1 VSTPD
6 HLAKSPQEKAAKKA
20 HKARRQRL
28 ATTSIAL
35 SVFVCWLGS
44 TAFMSSGRQVADS
57 VTASHVD
64 ISLALNSYAIAL
76 ILVCV
81 AGGRIAD
88 VYDRKAVFLWSAGVF
103 AAVGLVSPFVN
114 SLLGLFALRALM
126 GAAAGLILSSTGG
139 ILVTTMH
146 GDERHN
152 AWLWWRGAGMA
163 GVVMGPV
170 LGPLIA
176 TTLTWRWV
184 EPLSSLAMVCALAL
198 GARNMKK
205 SHDKQ
210 SAFSPMM
217 IAPTVLLGVGLLAPY
232 LVIVLAHD
240 SIGNVALWSAVTV
253 MGLVSITGF
262 IVLNRRFVNPLF
274 AENIASH
281 NPRLW
286 LTDTFSAL
294 HICSL
299 FVALAAY
306 SIAVEVGAG
315 LDAGQTAVVMLL
327 MAVPTIGFHLSAHH
341 VRNTW
346 MMTRQKQT
354 ALGCLLLIASV
365 VLFYVLNRDAITVW
379 TMAPTLVLAGSGF
392 GMLRLFG
399 HMGVIKTTGSRW
411 AATLFGART
420 FGNHSGT
427 AIGGVIVGVVLASNS
442 AAFAVADP
450 NVAYQAVL
458 VANISIV
465 AVVLVT
471 GVFVLLKHQILGFDD
486 VHWHA
491 GEPDIVEGDS
501 ADAQSA

>member
-1 VSTPD
+1 MSSPD
-6 HLAKSPQEKAAKKA
+6 HAPKSAEEKAAKKA
-20 HKARRQRL
+20 RKAARQRR
-28 ATTSIAL
+28 ATASIAI

-44 TAFMSSGRQVADS
+44 TAFMSSGRRLAES
-57 VTASHVD
+57 LNASHVE
-64 ISLALNSYAIAL
+64 ISLALASYAVAL

-88 VYDRKAVFLWSAGVF
+88 VYGRKEVFLWSAGAF
-103 AAVGLVSPFVN
+103 AAVGLVSPFVD

-139 ILVTTMH
+139 ILVNTMH
-146 GDERHN
+146 GDARHN

-184 EPLSSLAMVCALAL
+184 EPISSLAMTCALAL

-205 SHDKQ
+205 SRDEQ

-217 IAPTVLLGVGLLAPY
+217 IAPTVLLGIGLLAPY
-232 LVIVLAHD
+232 LVIVLAND
-240 SIGNVALWSAVTV
+240 AIGNLALWCAVIV
-253 MGLVSITGF
+253 MGLVSIAGF

-315 LDAGQTAVVMLL
+315 LDAGQTALVMLL

-341 VRNTW
+341 VRNTC
-346 MMTRQKQT
+346 MVTRQQQT
-354 ALGCLLLIASV
+354 AIGCLLLIASV
-365 VLFYVLNRDAITVW
+365 LLFYLLNREAITVW

-411 AATLFGART
+411 ASTLFGTRT

-442 AAFAVADP
+442 SALGVADP
-450 NVAYQAVL
+450 NVAYQAVT

-465 AVVLVT
+465 LVVVVT
-471 GVFVLLKHQILGFDD
+471 GVFILLKRQILGFDD
-486 VHWHA
+486 VHWHG
-491 GEPDIVEGDS
+491 GEPDIVEQKPV
-501 ADAQSA
+501 DAS

>member
-1 VSTPD
+1 MNSPD
-6 HLAKSPQEKAAKKA
+6 HSPKSPEEKAAKKA
-20 HKARRQRL
+20 RIAGRQRW
-28 ATTSIAL
+28 ATTSIAI

-57 VTASHVD
+57 LTASHVD
-64 ISLALNSYAIAL
+64 ISLALASYAIAL

-88 VYDRKAVFLWSAGVF
+88 VYGRKAVFLGSAAVF
-103 AAVGLVSPFVN
+103 SAVGLVSPFID
-114 SLLGLFALRALM
+114 SLLGLFMLRALM

-146 GDERHN
+146 GVARHN

-184 EPLSSLAMVCALAL
+184 EPLSSLAMICALAL

-205 SHDKQ
+205 SRDKQ
-210 SAFSPMM
+210 SAFSPKM

-240 SIGNVALWSAVTV
+240 SIGDLALWCTVMV

-262 IVLNRRFVNPLF
+262 VVLNSRFMNPLF

-299 FVALAAY
+299 FVALAAF
-306 SIAVEVGAG
+306 SIAVEVGAD
-315 LDAGQTAVVMLL
+315 LDAGKTALVMLL

-341 VRNTW
+341 VRNTL
-346 MMTRQKQT
+346 MVTRQKQT
-354 ALGCLLLIASV
+354 AIGCLLLIAAV
-365 VLFYVLNRDAITVW
+365 LLFYLLNRDAITVW
-379 TMAPTLVLAGSGF
+379 TMAPTLILAGSGF

-411 AATLFGART
+411 ASTLFGTRT

-427 AIGGVIVGVVLASNS
+427 AIGGVIVGVVLASNGAS
-442 AAFAVADP
+442 FAVADP
-450 NVAYQAVL
+450 DVAYQAVT
-458 VANISIV
+458 VANISI
-465 AVVLVT
+465 AVVVVVT
-471 GVFVLLKHQILGFDD
+471 GVFILLKRQILGFDD
-486 VHWHA
+486 VHWH
-491 GEPDIVEGDS
+491 GVEPDIVEGES
-501 ADAQSA
+501 VNAP